1 MVGLLS
7 ENDRLLSE
15 VLRNGEPCNL
25 SSVAV
30 TCCGRD
36 LLEVDG
42 LPVVGG
48 GIEEEGLGLEILG
61 PRGGQLTRQ

>member
-1 MVGLLS
+1 MVGLLP
-7 ENDRLLSE
+7 ENDRLLSK
-15 VLRNGEPCNL
+15 VLSNGEPCNL

-36 LLEVDG
+36 LLEVYG

-48 GIEEEGLGLEILG
+48 GVEEEGLGLEILG
-61 PRGGQLTRQ
+61 PRRGKLT